1 MHGMEWHGMANRTKL
16 QRRFDA
22 DFDADFD
29 AADEALAA
37 SQQPIAVF
45 GCNHKRVKSNK
56 KSNKT
61 TTPPQEFHRN
71 TGADLPKLTPVGE
84 CLVLGCAADRTTAPI
99 PAHRQAVGTRGRA
112 ES

>member
-1 MHGMEWHGMANRTKL
+1 VRILHETANQTTCKNGMHGMEWHGMANRTKL

-71 TGADLPKLTPVGE
+71 TGADLNDLYTG
-84 CLVLGCAADRTTAPI
+84 G
-99 PAHRQAVGTRGRA
+99 
-112 ES
+112 

>member
-1 MHGMEWHGMANRTKL
+1 MHGMAWHGMANRRKL
-16 QRRFDA
+16 HRRFDA
-22 DFDADFD
+22 ASMPTSMPP
-29 AADEALAA
+29 DEALAA

-71 TGADLPKLTPVGE
+71 TGADLNKLYTG
-84 CLVLGCAADRTTAPI
+84 G
-99 PAHRQAVGTRGRA
+99 
-112 ES
+112 